1 MELVI
6 CDQRQKVLDALG
18 HVLVTG
24 GPGSGKTTIAL
35 AKAQRAI
42 ESGLATG
49 QTVLF
54 LSFSRAAVSRVIEAS
69 KTQLSKEQQN
79 KLSIQTFHSFFWEI
93 LKAYGYLLGAP
104 ERLRLLLPHDEAA
117 LRHPVE
123 SLGQD
128 WGAERERLF
137 REEGLVAFDL
147 FSAKAHAL
155 LAGSER
161 LRALFSTRHPLVVV
175 DEAQDT
181 ADDQWQCVRLLSEKT
196 QLLCLAD
203 LEQQI
208 YDFRPGVS
216 SERVTNIMEA
226 LHPLRVDL
234 QGQNHRSPN
243 SEIVAFAN
251 DMLLGT
257 PRGTPYRGVSRLN
270 FRANADMR
278 DAAIRSAIGMTIQ
291 KAKEAAAPQN
301 IENLALL
308 ATWGRGVNVISRALT
323 GNGTNKSIPHRVM
336 IDEAS
341 VLLSSRLVAF
351 MMEPRRAVGE
361 ELLDLAEALDLAASV
376 FRGRG
381 GNGNLDQAQRLA
393 LAATQSRAGKVPRAN
408 GIPAK
413 LLCALQALRHHS
425 FSGDPRKD
433 WLEARRFLRDAGA
446 NPLKDIAADAEQL
459 VAFQRGH
466 RIAASLTELWQTQGN
481 YQRARLALDT
491 ALAEDQLLSGASD
504 LRGIHVMTMHKSK
517 GKEFDA
523 VIIFDDANSSPL
535 IFSREDAPYPR
546 SRRLLRVG
554 ITRARHHVLMLIDA
568 YRPSDLLIGH
578 RL

>member
-1 MELVI
+1 MALMI
-6 CDQRQKVLDALG
+6 CAQRQSVLDAHG
-18 HVLVTG
+18 PVLVTG

-35 AKAQRAI
+35 AKAQRVI
-42 ESGLATG
+42 EAGLATG

-54 LSFSRAAVSRVIEAS
+54 LSFSRAAVARVIEAS
-69 KTQLSKEQQN
+69 KTQLSKEQQS

-104 ERLRLLLPHDEAA
+104 KRLRLLLPHDEAA
-117 LRHPVE
+117 LRHPFE
-123 SLGQD
+123 SLGLG
-128 WGAERERLF
+128 WEAERERLF

-155 LAGSER
+155 FAGSER
-161 LRALFSTRHPLVVV
+161 LRGLFSARHPLVVV

-203 LEQQI
+203 LDQQI

-216 SERVTNIMEA
+216 SERVTHIMEA

-234 QGQNHRSPN
+234 QVQNHRSPN

-251 DMLLGT
+251 DMLIGT
-257 PRGTPYRGVSRLN
+257 PRDAPYRGVSRLN
-270 FRANADMR
+270 FRANADKR
-278 DAAIRSAIGMTIQ
+278 DAAIRSAIGMAIQ
-291 KAKEAAAPQN
+291 KAKEAAAPQD

-323 GNGTNKSIPHRVM
+323 GNGANKSIPHRVM

-351 MMEPRRAVGE
+351 MMEPRRAADA
-361 ELLDLAEALDLAASV
+361 ELLDLADALDLAASV

-381 GNGNLDQAQRLA
+381 GNGNLEQAQRLA
-393 LAATQSRAGKVPRAN
+393 LAATQSRAGKAPRAN
-408 GIPAK
+408 GVPAK
-413 LLCALQALRHHS
+413 LLGALQALRQHS

-446 NPLKDIAADAEQL
+446 NPLRDIAEDAEQL
-459 VAFQRGH
+459 VTFQRGH
-466 RIAASLTELWQTQGN
+466 RIAAGLTELWQTQGN
-481 YQRARLALDT
+481 YQRARLALDA
-491 ALAEDQLLSGASD
+491 ALAEDQLLSGAND

-523 VIIFDDANSSPL
+523 VIIFDDPNSSPL

-546 SRRLLRVG
+546 CRRLLRVG
-554 ITRARHHVLMLIDA
+554 ITRAKHHVLMLIDA